1 MNFIGIDPGGSGA
14 FAVINSRTNNFY
26 WFTFKKE
33 SEAGIASA
41 LRVYAANEYLATQT
55 TVAVI
60 ERVHSMP
67 RQGVASSFKFG
78 QSYGFL
84 RGLLTAFEIPFV
96 EVTPQKWQKAMGC
109 MTKGDKNVSKQ
120 RAGQLFP
127 GVKFTHA
134 FADAAL
140 IAAYCKLEA
149 RKIFPFLEK

>member
-14 FAVINSRTNNFY
+14 FVVLYSDSNEID
-26 WFTFKKE
+26 WFPFKDS
-33 SEAGIASA
+33 SEAEIASA
-41 LRVYAANEYLATQT
+41 LEIHCRNFDEGNRA
-55 TVAVI
+55 VAVI

-149 RKIFPFLEK
+149 KKIFPFLEK